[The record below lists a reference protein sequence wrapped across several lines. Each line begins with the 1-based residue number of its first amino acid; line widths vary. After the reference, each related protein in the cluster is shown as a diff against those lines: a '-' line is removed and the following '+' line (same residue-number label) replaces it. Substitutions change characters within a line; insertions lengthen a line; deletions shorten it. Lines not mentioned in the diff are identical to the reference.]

1 MPANSDRRS
10 PLDRVGR
17 GIALLLDVVAVAASV
32 AVAGLMA
39 FLVLARYV
47 LGLAVIGLHELIL
60 LAAVLLYMTGAVIA
74 ARKREQ
80 LTVDWLAGTLADPRK
95 KAAHD
100 LLISVLTVTVTI
112 FFMVWAY
119 SMFAWG
125 LQRPQVTPA
134 YRIPLWIPQFAIGL
148 AAVGCFAYA
157 VRDVIDALRRLGR
170 G

>member
-1 MPANSDRRS
+1 MPANSDDRP
-10 PLDRVGR
+10 PLERVGR
-17 GIALLLDVVAVAASV
+17 GIAIFLDVVAVAASI

-39 FLVLARYV
+39 FLVLARYL
-47 LGLAVIGLHELIL
+47 LGLPVIGLHELIL

-80 LTVDWLAGTLADPRK
+80 LTVDWLAGAITHPRR

-100 LLISVLTVTVTI
+100 LLIALLTVTVTI

-119 SMFAWG
+119 RMFTWG
-125 LQRPQVTPA
+125 ILRPQVTPA
-134 YRIPLWIPQFAIGL
+134 YRIPLWIPQFAIGM

-157 VRDVIDALRRLGR
+157 VRDVIDSLRRLGKR
-170 G
+170 